1 MQPCKSFFLILKFL
15 VLLVTNIEGID
26 VFCGQLEI
34 FNEQRFGQGAITV
47 SSQTTTDM
55 KQCLDVCCSIPTKA
69 SLPRV
74 VCPIRTTS
82 RIVPCAGNAQQLL
95 LRMCVCVLREHGDS
109 VAVNPHCDGVTFEG
123 ITSTDF
129 DDSNC
134 LLVSCEPEC
143 QFNGP
148 STQHSSGVL
157 SVLIHRIRNE
167 TTTPPT
173 PSTTKSSYI
182 PEIRAALTPFW
193 VLAVAIGVAAICVGL
208 NVTLCV
214 AYCCYCR
221 RKKRSQKAH
230 ISTVKGGPTL
240 HAFNPQV

>member
-55 KQCLDVCCSIPTKA
+55 KQCLDVCCSIP
-69 SLPRV
+69 
-74 VCPIRTTS
+74 
-82 RIVPCAGNAQQLL
+82 N
-95 LRMCVCVLREHGDS
+95 
-109 VAVNPHCDGVTFEG
+109 CDGVTFEG